1 MSSFVVVVFFGFW
14 FLGCFFFTDTKQVSY
29 DSQAEV
35 LSISSDMCFM
45 EDLSVT
51 KH

>member
-1 MSSFVVVVFFGFW
+1 MSSFVVFVVVFVIVFV
-14 FLGCFFFTDTKQVSY
+14 FTDTKQVSY
-29 DSQAEV
+29 DSQAGI
-35 LSISSDMCFM
+35 LSISSDWCFM